1 MSENEKALLKKAK
14 NGDIEAFES
23 LVERY
28 QKKVYNIALRM
39 TGNSED
45 AAEIAQEALIRVFRS
60 LRNFKEEA
68 SFSTWIFRITTNLCL
83 DEIRKR
89 KNKQVVYINDEI
101 KLEDGE
107 VKIQIEDKS
116 PGPEE
121 KAQTNEIRRIVNDA
135 IQSLSEEHRTI
146 IVLRDIEGFSYDEI
160 ARIVKCPEGTVKS
173 RINRARQSLKD
184 ILKKKKELI
193 SEYYVK

>member
-14 NGDIEAFES
+14 DGDVEAFES

-28 QKKVYNIALRM
+28 QKKVYNIALRI

-60 LRNFKEEA
+60 LKNFKEES

-101 KLEDGE
+101 KLDDGE

-121 KAQTNEIRRIVNDA
+121 KAQTNEVRRIVNDA

-146 IVLRDIEGFSYDEI
+146 IVLRDIEGFSYEEI